1 MASIAA
7 ERLAV
12 PSPVVIT
19 PPSPGWMSNPWVIRT
34 SHHSG
39 VEYQDTL
46 RLRANGTIEIQKSNS
61 TQSTPWATSCTLT
74 CAGLSGVTVDGRH
87 FLIQFNSASGQL
99 TCTFGPASSQGI
111 HSLGDRGPNDTWVAQ
126 EGGPSTVEPP
136 PPGSQDSGPSHG

>member
-12 PSPVVIT
+12 PSPAVIT
-19 PPSPGWMSNPWVIRT
+19 PANPGWMSNPWVITT

-61 TQSTPWATSCTLT
+61 TQSTPWATSCMLT
-74 CAGLSGVTVDGRH
+74 CTGLSGVTVDNKP
-87 FLIQFNSASGQL
+87 FLIQFNSATNKL
-99 TCTFGPASSQGI
+99 TCIFQDAL
-111 HSLGDRGPNDTWVAQ
+111 SLAHIGPNETWVAQ
-126 EGGPSTVEPP
+126 EGGPGTGKK
-136 PPGSQDSGPSHG
+136 PPGSPDPGPSHT